1 MGYIKLYFWIKNEN
15 FIEIGFKSN
24 LNYLIYLNK
33 DLKYVHIARHSY

>member
-1 MGYIKLYFWIKNEN
+1 MGYIKFYFWIKNEK

-24 LNYLIYLNK
+24 LNYLIYLNI